1 MISEQERPEGG
12 VLGNE
17 NDAIAIRNVR
27 NIPERRD
34 SCRDAWFQSYLT
46 SDLIQE
52 KGSRQIS
59 TSSNQTVLG
68 LALS

>member
-27 NIPERRD
+27 NIPERQD
-34 SCRDAWFQSYLT
+34 SCRDAWFRAYLT
-46 SDLIQE
+46 TDLIQE
-52 KGSRQIS
+52 NGSREIS